1 MKLEQNDAPFIFSST
16 SLPDVFFTEYLSYAD
31 GNFIKI
37 YLYMVFLA
45 KYNKDIKVNDLAKK
59 LQLPLKT
66 IQEGI
71 KFWEEQYVITK
82 KNTGYVLNNLQEME
96 LHKLYNPKVTS
107 SPEELEKTAKN
118 QYRSKAIE
126 NINNEFFQ
134 GIMSPSWYSD
144 IDLWF
149 KKYNFDEEV
158 MIALFRYCFN
168 RSALHRNYIQAVA
181 DAWSQN
187 NIKTFNDLELYSEKQ
202 EKIKS
207 LSNIISKKLNL
218 NRQLSQYEEGYV
230 SRWNLEYGFNFDII
244 ELALKK
250 TTSKANFNFDYID
263 KILTDWHDR
272 KLKTPAEIN
281 SHLAQNKV
289 KNQNIKKLEKETG
302 YTNYEQRERSNWD
315 SFYINPSNTSS
326 TKADSLTQNSIE
338 SLSKTDYSSNVSH
351 DVNIEFSKNL
361 NTKKTSNTYGSLES
375 LGNVLNNF
383 ENKK

>member
-1 MKLEQNDAPFIFSST
+1 MKLEQTDSSFIFST
-16 SLPDVFFTEYLSYAD
+16 TPLPDVFFTEYLSYANGD
-31 GNFIKI
+31 YVKI
-37 YLYMVFLA
+37 YLYMLFLS

-71 KFWEEQYVITK
+71 KFWEEQKVITK

-96 LHKLYNPKVTS
+96 LHKLYNPKITS

-158 MIALFRYCFN
+158 MIALFRVCFN
-168 RSALHRNYIQAVA
+168 HSALHRNYIQTVA
-181 DAWSQN
+181 ENWAQN
-187 NIKTFNDLELYSEKQ
+187 KVKTFNDLELYMEKQ
-202 EKIKS
+202 EKLKS
-207 LSNIISKKLNL
+207 IGHTISKKLNL

-230 SRWNLEYGFNFDII
+230 SRWNVDYGYNFDVI

-250 TTSKANFNFDYID
+250 TTSKSNISFEYLD
-263 KILTDWHDR
+263 KIITDWHER

-281 SHLAQNKV
+281 SYILETKN
-289 KNQNIKKLEKETG
+289 KNQNIKKLEKQTG
-302 YTNYEQRERSNWD
+302 YTNYDQREFSNWD
-315 SFYINPSNTSS
+315 NFYINNTN
-326 TKADSLTQNSIE
+326 KL
-338 SLSKTDYSSNVSH
+338 
-351 DVNIEFSKNL
+351 
-361 NTKKTSNTYGSLES
+361 GSDPN
-375 LGNVLNNF
+375 GRQ
-383 ENKK
+383 